1 MISFKILLIM
11 QEASAEEITTL
22 KGDNNNHLGENL
34 PNLGED
40 SPNSSLLRETSLSS
54 SQSNLGAFLQ
64 EALNL
69 TDRQFQQLQKL
80 IQQQQ
85 QFSEKDLSNPQKL
98 ETLISLLETLPD
110 LNDEQREKILEL
122 KGLIDE
128 ISSSS
133 SFSPEEARQ
142 RLIEEIIRRRTD
154 IQQDPNLSEEERQ
167 KALTDLEEL
176 ERTLTE
182 QGEEQGNEE
191 LVFENEERRKGID
204 WERIR
209 KFLPYLGIGLAILLL
224 ILLTTW
230 REGK

>member
-1 MISFKILLIM
+1 MVSFKILLIM
-11 QEASAEEITTL
+11 QEASAEEINKL
-22 KGDNNNHLGENL
+22 KGNNNNHLGENL

-54 SQSNLGAFLQ
+54 SQSNLGTFLQ
-64 EALNL
+64 EGLNL
-69 TDRQFQQLQKL
+69 TDRQFQELQKL
-80 IQQQQ
+80 IQEK
-85 QFSEKDLSNPQKL
+85 QFSKKDLTNPQKL

-122 KGLIDE
+122 KRLRDE
-128 ISSSS
+128 ISSP
-133 SFSPEEARQ
+133 SFSSEEARQ
-142 RLIEEIIRRRTD
+142 RLIEGIRQRRTD

-191 LVFENEERRKGID
+191 LVFENEERRRGIVL
-204 WERIR
+204 EKII
-209 KFLPYLGIGLAILLL
+209 KSLPYLGIGLAILFL